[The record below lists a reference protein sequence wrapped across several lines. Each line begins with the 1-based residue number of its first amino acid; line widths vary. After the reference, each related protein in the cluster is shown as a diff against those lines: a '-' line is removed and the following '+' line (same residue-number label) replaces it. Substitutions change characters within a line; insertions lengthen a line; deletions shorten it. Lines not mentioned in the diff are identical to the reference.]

1 MYEIDFYEDK
11 DGYSEIQDF
20 FDDLDQSN
28 EKSKKVL
35 FGKITHQ
42 LDVLQ
47 NLGPMLHE
55 PQAKYL
61 KGYRHP
67 LFELRPMPERIFYAA
82 LSDGRY
88 VLLSHYTKKQNS
100 TDPRQV
106 DRALR
111 LLDDWLSRKENSK

>member
-11 DGYSEIQDF
+11 DGYCEIQDF

-42 LDVLQ
+42 LDMLQ
-47 NLGPMLHE
+47 SLGPRLRE

-61 KGYRHP
+61 KGYRHQ

-82 LSDGRY
+82 WTDGRY

-106 DRALR
+106 DRALN
-111 LLDDWLSRKENSK
+111 LLDDWMSRKENSK